1 MSSALVEHSFRQ
13 HFARLVAVLARRF
26 GLHQLEAIED
36 AVQAAL
42 LAALEHWPRK
52 GAPEDPAAW
61 LHQVATRRLISD
73 GLTAAR
79 RSALV
84 SAAADVPTPSEAER
98 NDELLRMIFVACDE
112 AIPLESRL
120 VFTLK
125 TLCGF
130 DVREVAHRL
139 FLTEENVYK
148 RLGRARVQLRELP
161 LDDEL
166 TKEQL
171 RTRLPAVR
179 AVLHALF
186 TEGHLSSHPEL
197 AIREELCADAIEL
210 TTLLAESPWGSS
222 PETSALLALMHLH
235 AARLEARVD
244 ESGGLVLLEDQDRA
258 QWDAEQIALG
268 LRWLADSS
276 EGTEVSRYHAEAGI
290 AAEHCLAASF
300 AQTRWDRIVELY
312 ELLER
317 LAPSPLDRLNQ
328 ALAIAELHG
337 PDAALLHLEAHTPPS
352 WLAGSYL
359 WSAALS
365 DLHRRAGHLDEAAR
379 HRVAALAE
387 APTELIRAALAR
399 RLTR

>member
-1 MSSALVEHSFRQ
+1 M
-13 HFARLVAVLARRF
+13 AVLARRF
-26 GLHQLEAIED
+26 GLHRLEVIED

-42 LAALEHWPRK
+42 LAALEHWPRA
-52 GAPEDPAAW
+52 GAPNDPAAW

-73 GLTAAR
+73 GLTVAR
-79 RSALV
+79 RSALA
-84 SAAADVPTPSEAER
+84 SEAAEVPTPSEAER
-98 NDELLRMIFVACDE
+98 NEELLRMIFVACDE

-120 VFTLK
+120 VFTLR

-130 DVREVAHRL
+130 DVHEVAHRL

-148 RLGRARVQLRELP
+148 RLGRARARLRERP
-161 LDDEL
+161 LEVEL

-171 RTRLPAVR
+171 RERLPAVR

-186 TEGHLSSHPEL
+186 TEGHLSSHPEV
-197 AIREELCADAIEL
+197 AIREELCADAIGL
-210 TTLLAESPWGSS
+210 TTLLAQSPWGAS

-244 ESGGLVLLEDQDRA
+244 ETGGLVLLEDQDRA
-258 QWDAEQIALG
+258 EWDAEQIALG
-268 LRWLADSS
+268 LRWLATSS
-276 EGTEVSRYHAEAGI
+276 EGTELSRYHAEAGI
-290 AAEHCLAASF
+290 AAEHCLAPSF
-300 AQTRWDRIVELY
+300 AETRWDRIVELY
-312 ELLER
+312 ELLDR
-317 LAPSPLDRLNQ
+317 LAPSPLHRLNQ
-328 ALAIAELHG
+328 ALAIAELQG
-337 PDAALLHLEAHTPPS
+337 PAAALLRLERDPPPS

-365 DLHRRAGHLDEAAR
+365 DLHRRAGHVDEAAR

-387 APTELIRAALAR
+387 APTELIRAALTK